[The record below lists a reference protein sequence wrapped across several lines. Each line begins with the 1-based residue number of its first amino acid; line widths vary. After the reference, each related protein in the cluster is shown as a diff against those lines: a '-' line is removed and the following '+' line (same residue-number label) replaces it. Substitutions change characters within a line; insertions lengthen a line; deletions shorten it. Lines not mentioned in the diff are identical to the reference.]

1 MPISTQAYGTL
12 PRDQIGAASGLYNLM
27 RNIGGSIGISLTA
40 TLLTRRSSFHQSEMT
55 NYSPLS
61 GQQFQSA
68 TQTEMSALATHF
80 GPAHVRYPA
89 ELQLYRQL
97 LYQATDWAFVDV
109 FRWLALLC
117 LSGAGIVWLFKRV
130 QKGRPAAGAG
140 AH

>member
-1 MPISTQAYGTL
+1 
-12 PRDQIGAASGLYNLM
+12 
-27 RNIGGSIGISLTA
+27 
-40 TLLTRRSSFHQSEMT
+40 MT

-68 TQTEMSALATHF
+68 LQTQMGGLATHF
-80 GPAHVRYPA
+80 GPAHARYPA
-89 ELQLYRQL
+89 ELQLYSQL

-130 QKGRPAAGAG
+130 QKGRPPAGAG

>member
-1 MPISTQAYGTL
+1 MAL
-12 PRDQIGAASGLYNLM
+12 AERPR
-27 RNIGGSIGISLTA
+27 SIGISLTA
-40 TLLTRRSSFHQSEMT
+40 TLLTRRSAVHQSEIT

-61 GQQFQSA
+61 GQQFQFA
-68 TQTEMSALATHF
+68 TQVQMRALATHF
-80 GPAHVRYPA
+80 GPAHARYAA
-89 ELQLYRQL
+89 EVQLYRQL

-130 QKGRPAAGAG
+130 QKGRPPVGAG

>member
-1 MPISTQAYGTL
+1 
-12 PRDQIGAASGLYNLM
+12 M

-40 TLLTRRSSFHQSEMT
+40 TLLTRRSAVHQSEMT

-61 GQQFQSA
+61 GQQFQFA
-68 TQTEMSALATHF
+68 TQVQMRALATHF
-80 GPAHVRYPA
+80 GPAHARYAA
-89 ELQLYRQL
+89 EVQLYRQL

-130 QKGRPAAGAG
+130 QKGRPPAGAG